1 MKCAHYFNAF
11 ENSMLFSYFLYELV
25 GRSVNLLQLSKI
37 TLAELLLFGS
47 GSYFIFAIWT
57 GVGVCLAIGRA

>member
-47 GSYFIFAIWT
+47 GS
-57 GVGVCLAIGRA
+57 